1 MWHRG
6 AISVRTG
13 LDRNFRVWSLRYKA
27 PYGAKNVGYDD
38 DNEKKA
44 YGDDD
49 DDASGEMQG
58 QCTFWRYLTGSSKCN
73 R

>member
-1 MWHRG
+1 MWVG
-6 AISVRTG
+6 
-13 LDRNFRVWSLRYKA
+13 SLRYKA

>member
-1 MWHRG
+1 MG
-6 AISVRTG
+6 
-13 LDRNFRVWSLRYKA
+13 SLRYKA

-38 DNEKKA
+38 GNEKKAYGDDDNEKKA
-44 YGDDD
+44 YGDDDD